1 SAAGGGG
8 GDLSAPEASDASVL
22 PPPPG
27 DASAAPDLSPA
38 TPADLAVDPAIEE
51 MHARADR
58 ALATLMLNFWATIR
72 ANTTTFD
79 WSYAHYWDAVL
90 DASERRGKNAF
101 AGTAR
106 MFYELQDKRGWLDD
120 YYDDE
125 NWITL
130 ALLHAYDVTG
140 ETMYL
145 DKAKLVFAD
154 IMKGWDETC
163 CGAHP
168 GGIFWHKP
176 RENKVTAINAGAV
189 ISAA

>member
-1 SAAGGGG
+1 MFS
-8 GDLSAPEASDASVL
+8 S
-22 PPPPG
+22 
-27 DASAAPDLSPA
+27 
-38 TPADLAVDPAIEE
+38 ADLMRTTNKVSGGSHHSRQMRIKLVRDPAIEE

-58 ALATLMLNFWATIR
+58 ALATWMLNFWATVR
-72 ANTTTFD
+72 ANTTTYD

-130 ALLHAYDVTG
+130 ALLHSYAVTG
-140 ETMYL
+140 EAM
-145 DKAKLVFAD
+145 
-154 IMKGWDETC
+154 
-163 CGAHP
+163 
-168 GGIFWHKP
+168 
-176 RENKVTAINAGAV
+176 
-189 ISAA
+189 